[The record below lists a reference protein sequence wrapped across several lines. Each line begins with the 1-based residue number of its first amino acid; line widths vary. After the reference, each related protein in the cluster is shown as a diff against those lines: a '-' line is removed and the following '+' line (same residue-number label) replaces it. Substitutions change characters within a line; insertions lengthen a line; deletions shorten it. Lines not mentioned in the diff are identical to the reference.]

1 MANSFSFNQVAT
13 ILTAIA
19 KQATGIENISVTDTS
34 SFVTV
39 AQKTL
44 SVGYDPIYSA
54 INQVIAKTIFSNRAY
69 SRKFGGLM
77 VDQQKWG
84 AVTRKISFGDTNP
97 QTNDEYNLTDGGS
110 VDPFKVSKAKPVQY
124 NFFGRETYKRA
135 DTTFENQLDVAFRG
149 PDEFAAF
156 LAAKTQ
162 NIYNQREQDLE
173 IFARGTVANL
183 IGGVISKGKQTQI
196 VHLLTEYNAIT
207 GLALTDETVYQ
218 PENFVPFMKWVYSR
232 IAAVSSLLSERSN
245 QYHFDVTGDPVIMR
259 HTPEN
264 RQKVYLYAPTQY
276 QISAQVLADVYHD
289 NYLRYA
295 DHENV
300 NYWQAIQTPDT
311 INVTPSVLDPATGN
325 VTKAEAVNQANIFG
339 VIFDEEAAGMTE
351 TDTAV
356 RTQVNAAGRYTNTFW
371 FYTFQNWN
379 DFTENAVVFLLD

>member
-54 INQVIAKTIFSNRAY
+54 INQVIAKTIFSNREY
-69 SRKFGGLM
+69 TRKFGGLM
-77 VDQQKWG
+77 VDRQKWG
-84 AVTRKISFGDTNP
+84 AVTRKISFGDTAP
-97 QTNDEYNLTDGGS
+97 QTNDEYSLTDGGS
-110 VDPFKVSKAKPVQY
+110 VDPFKITKAKPVQY
-124 NFFGRETYKRA
+124 NYFGRETYKRT

-196 VHLLTEYNAIT
+196 VHLLTEYNTIT
-207 GLALTDETVYQ
+207 GLTLTDETVYQ
-218 PENFVPFMKWVYSR
+218 PENFIPFTKWVYSR

-259 HTPEN
+259 HTPES

-295 DHENV
+295 DHESV
-300 NYWQAIQTPDT
+300 NYWQAIQTPDS
-311 INVTPSVLDPATGN
+311 INITPSVLDPATGN
-325 VTKAEAVNQANIFG
+325 VTKAEAVNKGNIFG

>member
-44 SVGYDPIYSA
+44 SVGYDPIYNA

-84 AVTRKISFGDTNP
+84 AVTRKISFGDTDP
-97 QTNDEYNLTDGGS
+97 QKNDEYDLTDGGTL
-110 VDPFKVSKAKPVQY
+110 DPFKITKAKPVQY

-183 IGGVISKGKQTQI
+183 IGGVISKGKATQT
-196 VHLLTEYNAIT
+196 VHLLTEYNTIT
-207 GLALTDETVYQ
+207 GLTLTDETVYQ
-218 PENFVPFMKWVYSR
+218 SDNFIPFTKWVYSR

-259 HTPEN
+259 HTPES

-295 DHENV
+295 DHESV

-311 INVTPSVLDPATGN
+311 INITPSVLDPATGN
-325 VTKAEAVNQANIFG
+325 VTKAEAVNKGKIFG
-339 VIFDEEAAGMTE
+339 VIFDEEAAGITE

>member
-54 INQVIAKTIFSNRAY
+54 VNQVIAKTIFSNRAY
-69 SRKFGGLM
+69 TRKFGGLM

-84 AVTRKISFGDTNP
+84 AVTRKISFGDTAPEDNK
-97 QTNDEYNLTDGGS
+97 EYDLTDGGT
-110 VDPFKVSKAKPVQY
+110 VDPFKIKKAKPVQY
-124 NFFGRETYKRA
+124 NFFGRETYVRK

-183 IGGVISKGKQTQI
+183 IGGVISKGKTTQT

-207 GLALTDETVYQ
+207 GLTLTDETVYQ
-218 PENFVPFMKWVYSR
+218 PENFVPFTKWVYSR

-259 HTPEN
+259 HTPES

-295 DHENV
+295 DHESV

-311 INVTPSVLDPATGN
+311 INITPSVLDPATGN
-325 VTKAEAVNQANIFG
+325 VTEAEAVNKGNIFG

>member
-1 MANSFSFNQVAT
+1 MANSFSFKQVAT
-13 ILTAIA
+13 ILTTIA

-54 INQVIAKTIFSNRAY
+54 INQVIAKTIFSNREY

-77 VDQQKWG
+77 VDRQKWG

-110 VDPFKVSKAKPVQY
+110 VDPFKISKAKPVQY
-124 NFFGRETYKRA
+124 NYFGRETYKRA

-183 IGGVISKGKQTQI
+183 IGGVISKGKTTQI
-196 VHLLTEYNAIT
+196 VHLLTEYNTIT
-207 GLALTDETVYQ
+207 GLTLTDETVYQ
-218 PENFVPFMKWVYSR
+218 PENFIPFTKWVYSR

-259 HTPEN
+259 HTPES

-295 DHENV
+295 DHESV

-311 INVTPSVLDPATGN
+311 INITPSVLDPATGN
-325 VTKAEAVNQANIFG
+325 VTKAEAVNKANIFG

>member
-54 INQVIAKTIFSNRAY
+54 INQVIAKTIFSDRAY

-77 VDQQKWG
+77 VDSQKWG
-84 AVTRKISFGDTNP
+84 AVTRKISFGDTAP
-97 QTNDEYNLTDGGS
+97 QTNDEYNLSDGGS
-110 VDPFKVSKAKPVQY
+110 VDPFKISKAKPVQY
-124 NFFGRETYKRA
+124 NYFGRETYKRA

-207 GLALTDETVYQ
+207 GLTLTDETVYQ
-218 PENFVPFMKWVYSR
+218 PENFVPFTKWVYSR

-259 HTPEN
+259 HTPES

-356 RTQVNAAGRYTNTFW
+356 RTQVNASGRYTNTFW

>member
-19 KQATGIENISVTDTS
+19 EQATGIENISVTDTS

-84 AVTRKISFGDTNP
+84 AVTRKISFGDTDPEN
-97 QTNDEYNLTDGGS
+97 NAEYNLTDGGS
-110 VDPFKVSKAKPVQY
+110 VDPFKIKKAKPVQY
-124 NFFGRETYKRA
+124 NFFGRETYVRK

-183 IGGVISKGKQTQI
+183 IGGVISKGKTTQT

-207 GLALTDETVYQ
+207 GLKLTDETVYQ
-218 PENFVPFMKWVYSR
+218 PENFIPFTKWVYSR

-259 HTPEN
+259 HTPES

-295 DHENV
+295 DHESV

>member
-13 ILTAIA
+13 ILTEIA
-19 KQATGIENISVTDTS
+19 KQATGQENISVTDTS

-44 SVGYDPIYSA
+44 SVGYDPIYKA

-77 VDQQKWG
+77 TSQQKWG
-84 AVTRKISFGDTNP
+84 AVTRKISFADTAAQDNP
-97 QTNDEYNLTDGGS
+97 SYDLADDAT
-110 VDPFKVSKAKPVQY
+110 VDPFKIKKAKPVQY
-124 NFFGRETYKRA
+124 NFFGRETYVRQ
-135 DTTFENQLDVAFRG
+135 DTTFENQIDAAFRG
-149 PDEFAAF
+149 PDELAAF

-162 NIYNQREQDLE
+162 HIYNQREQDLE
-173 IFARGTVANL
+173 IFARGTVTNL
-183 IGGVISKGKQTQI
+183 MGGVISKGKATQS
-196 VHLLTEYNAIT
+196 VHLLTEYNTLT
-207 GLALTDETVYQ
+207 GLALTAETVYQ
-218 PENFVPFMKWVYSR
+218 PENFVPFTKWVYSR
-232 IAAVSSLLSERSN
+232 IAAVSSLLTERSN
-245 QYHFDVTGDPVIMR
+245 QYHFDVSGDPVIMR

-295 DHENV
+295 DHERV
-300 NYWQAIQTPDT
+300 NYWQSIQTPDK

-325 VTKAEAVNQANIFG
+325 VTKADAVEKGAIFG
-339 VIFDEEAAGMTE
+339 IIFDEEAAGMVE

-356 RTQVNAAGRYTNTFW
+356 RTQVNGLGRYTNTFW
-371 FYTFQNWN
+371 HYTFQQWN